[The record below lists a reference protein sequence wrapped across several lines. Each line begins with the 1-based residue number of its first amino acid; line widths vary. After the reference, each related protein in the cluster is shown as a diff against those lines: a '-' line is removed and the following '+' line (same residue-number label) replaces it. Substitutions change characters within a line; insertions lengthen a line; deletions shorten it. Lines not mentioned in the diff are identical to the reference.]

1 MGRKY
6 LTTGHTTLP
15 GDKTMGDGDDDDCR
29 GFDALESLEHD
40 GTVLDWLEALELW
53 ANQ

>member
-1 MGRKY
+1 MGY
-6 LTTGHTTLP
+6 
-15 GDKTMGDGDDDDCR
+15 GDDDDCR
-29 GFDALESLEHD
+29 GFDALEALEHD